1 MNNLSIK
8 RILIF
13 SMVLILATVVCDS
26 QSFDRPNAPRQQRS
40 VSKKPIKQKKD
51 KITGSRSVKKVQKK
65 QSAKEK
71 KLDKDYEKYVKENRE
86 RAIEIQT
93 PEVKERMKQNFR
105 DADARYKA
113 KKKKTVSSTRKAE
126 KKYR

>member
-113 KKKKTVSSTRKAE
+113 KKKKTASSTRKAG